1 MRCRSRVLLKEVK
14 KKGSGEPFE
23 KVSAS
28 WSVHLV
34 NQGMKI
40 PEGTV
45 ECGGV
50 VKVTVETDYGG
61 SCACSGG
68 SPRAEYK
75 CQRCGNTH
83 YPEFP
88 DTADSLS
95 TFLTKMLD
103 SMSATEY
110 DQFLAE
116 HKRRLDVHE
125 AQMAEWRRK
134 GKL

>member
-1 MRCRSRVLLKEVK
+1 MRCRSRILLKEAR

-28 WSVHLV
+28 WSASL
-34 NQGMKI
+34 QGVKI

-75 CQRCGNTH
+75 CQRCGNTSF
-83 YPEFP
+83 PEFP
-88 DTADSLS
+88 DTADALS

-103 SMSATEY
+103 RMSAQEY
-110 DQFLAE
+110 DAVLDDYQRAQDE
-116 HKRRLDVHE
+116 HKAMWE
-125 AQMAEWRRK
+125 KMRK
-134 GKL
+134 KVGGK